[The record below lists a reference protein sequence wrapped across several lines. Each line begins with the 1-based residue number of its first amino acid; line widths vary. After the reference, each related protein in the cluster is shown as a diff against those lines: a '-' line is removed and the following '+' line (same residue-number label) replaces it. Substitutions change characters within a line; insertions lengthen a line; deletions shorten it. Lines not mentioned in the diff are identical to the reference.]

1 MAQALGAPAGQ
12 QAAPAAQVAELQ
24 ATIAS
29 MRAELDAYKQGRVP
43 DALMEPGLTDREYEA
58 LGQEALQAD
67 GLAATPAHGPEDVQ
81 QPSIAPH
88 WQKENRPQDLLHSSM
103 GPSIDNLSKK
113 IYCEPTSEHI
123 NPVTHDWSVHKDK
136 VTATQCKAGYQ
147 RLAQAQPSPTKAD
160 FTIESL
166 QDDHQALF
174 VTVVLERVREI
185 FKAKR

>member
-1 MAQALGAPAGQ
+1 MDVKEEDSQDVNLQARE
-12 QAAPAAQVAELQ
+12 QAALFTTGLSHEDE
-24 ATIAS
+24 TGNIA
-29 MRAELDAYKQGRVP
+29 
-43 DALMEPGLTDREYEA
+43 EA
-58 LGQEALQAD
+58 LGQEPLQAD